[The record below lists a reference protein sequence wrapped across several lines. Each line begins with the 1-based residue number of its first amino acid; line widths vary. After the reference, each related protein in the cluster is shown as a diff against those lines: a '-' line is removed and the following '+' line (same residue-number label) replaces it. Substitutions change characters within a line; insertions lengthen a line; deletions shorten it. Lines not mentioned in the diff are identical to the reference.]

1 MADVS
6 LKLPDQDLVLDA
18 NQFPLTMTVALENVL
33 PVGRRGETTI
43 ALTDDTEGALL
54 CELDSGG
61 SLSCHR

>member
-18 NQFPLTMTVALENVL
+18 NQFPLTMTVALDNVL
-33 PVGRRGETTI
+33 PVGRCGETTI
-43 ALTDDTEGALL
+43 ALNDDTEGALL